1 MSTGSG
7 LRGLALMAAA
17 CALAFAA
24 CGGDDEE
31 APASGGSSGSAAS
44 GLPDS
49 ERISKIQ
56 DAGKLR
62 VGVAV
67 ALPWLGKDPET
78 NEYFG
83 PATLIAETAAEKL
96 GVELEYV
103 PETFD
108 TIIAAIQADK
118 IDIANAALYATEE
131 RKKVVDMVDW
141 SEGGYCYLAKKDSPL
156 TSTDQLND
164 PNVKM
169 ANFVGTGTYET
180 MQEAYPKA
188 TQVTRTAAAGEAV
201 NAPEVQ
207 SGQADVTPFDAALA
221 EVYKQRFPDLKVF
234 PEDCF
239 ENPDL
244 MTPIAAGLPKG
255 DAGFT
260 QFFTEL
266 VAELQPQLDEQ
277 FKKFAQP
284 EHLEQSG

>member
-1 MSTGSG
+1 V
-7 LRGLALMAAA
+7 LVAVLALG
-17 CALAFAA
+17 FAA
-24 CGGDDEE
+24 CGGDDDEPE
-31 APASGGSSGSAAS
+31 APAGGSSGSAAS
-44 GLPDS
+44 GLPES
-49 ERISKIQ
+49 EAISKIQ

-67 ALPWLGKDPET
+67 ALPWLGQDPESE
-78 NEYFG
+78 EYFG
-83 PATLIAETAAEKL
+83 PATLIAESAAEKL

-108 TIIAAIQADK
+108 TIVASIQADK

-131 RKKVVDMVDW
+131 RKKVIDMVDW
-141 SEGGYCYLAKKDSPL
+141 SIGGYCYLAKKDSPL
-156 TSTDQLND
+156 TTTDQINSPD
-164 PNVKM
+164 VTM

-180 MQEAYPKA
+180 TKAAYPEVK
-188 TQVTRTAAAGEAV
+188 QVTRTAAAGEAV
-201 NAPEVQ
+201 NAPEVE

-221 EVYKQRFPDLKVF
+221 QVYAERYPDLKVF

-244 MTPIAAGLPKG
+244 PTPVAAGLPKG

-260 QFFTEL
+260 QFMTDL

-277 FKKFAQP
+277 FAKFATP
-284 EHLEQSG
+284 EYLEQSG